1 MPKSTWS
8 FVGMQNTSLATSRRL
23 ISFGL
28 SDARTDGRSGA
39 TSWMRGAIVKQ
50 RGSSINHILTHSKH
64 GNCSLHWQRKRGA
77 EHHEAQGLRQ
87 RHRLRLRLQE
97 DCRSDVASR

>member
-28 SDARTDGRSGA
+28 SDARTERALRRDELDER
-39 TSWMRGAIVKQ
+39 R
-50 RGSSINHILTHSKH
+50 NHPS
-64 GNCSLHWQRKRGA
+64 R
-77 EHHEAQGLRQ
+77 EEAP
-87 RHRLRLRLQE
+87 
-97 DCRSDVASR
+97 